1 MIIKLSAVVNYLQTM
16 RSEILLPWKWVP
28 YVEKDTINE
37 PHLTE
42 KASYCTLIH
51 PQIVYIHYTLVKHS
65 AVLYYTAKTSC
76 YCAALSINSNT
87 ED

>member
-1 MIIKLSAVVNYLQTM
+1 MIIKLSAVVKYLQTM
-16 RSEILLPWKWVP
+16 RSEILLPLKWVP

-37 PHLTE
+37 LYLTE

-65 AVLYYTAKTSC
+65 TVLY
-76 YCAALSINSNT
+76 
-87 ED
+87 